1 MSATVEDYDGL
12 CGIIPT
18 FANSSRQIRCTHELG
33 HHGPCSFEKY
43 RKQFW
48 CRAGAI
54 CAPDPERKFIDS
66 VISSQVSILDEDK

>member
-1 MSATVEDYDGL
+1 MSATVEDYSGL

-18 FANSSRQIRCTHELG
+18 FSNSSRQIRCTYELG

-48 CRAGAI
+48 LTAGAFR
-54 CAPDPERKFIDS
+54 APDPERKFIDS
-66 VISSQVSILDEDK
+66 VISHQISILDKDK